1 MTLGHGDDATC
12 LLDVPTHKTGGS
24 YTKPVDPLV
33 GKAFAVWE
41 AQRKPQPL
49 FIDRKTGERVALVFA
64 WRGRSLATQYFNKT
78 MIPLLCRK
86 AGVPQADAR
95 GRITS
100 HRARATIASQ
110 LYNAKEPMT
119 LSELQAWLGHRSPET
134 TQHYGASRPRRCQRP
149 TTTLAISLG
158 TCARSRYSSIETRST
173 AAPRQQ
179 APHGN
184 TSTLVTVCAPTAFSS
199 SVHIAWRARVA
210 TSTFQKVRPKS
221 SCWRRRGTCSGCSP
235 RSN

>member
-33 GKAFAVWE
+33 GKALVAWE
-41 AQRKPQPL
+41 AQLKPQPL

-64 WRGRSLATQYFNKT
+64 LRGRSLATQYFNKT

-110 LYNAKEPMT
+110 LAVHAMT
-119 LSELQAWLGHRSPET
+119 KA
-134 TQHYGASRPRRCQRP
+134 
-149 TTTLAISLG
+149 
-158 TCARSRYSSIETRST
+158 
-173 AAPRQQ
+173 
-179 APHGN
+179 
-184 TSTLVTVCAPTAFSS
+184 
-199 SVHIAWRARVA
+199 
-210 TSTFQKVRPKS
+210 
-221 SCWRRRGTCSGCSP
+221 
-235 RSN
+235 